1 MISGTI
7 FNVLK
12 VSFLCSYLL
21 AIDRIVDENKLRLR
35 MSIKLISKGK
45 KIFNLREVIRI
56 RGRFTS
62 WTFPRNDFFGPYELL
77 DFPLEGPYGT
87 VFTPNLNQKK
97 KMTLLFQ

>member
-1 MISGTI
+1 MEYITTSLQLETHQLAIDRVVDENKQRLRMNIKLIPKGKTI
-7 FNVLK
+7 FNV
-12 VSFLCSYLL
+12 S
-21 AIDRIVDENKLRLR
+21 
-35 MSIKLISKGK
+35 
-45 KIFNLREVIRI
+45 EVIRI